1 MRHETSKITDG
12 PTKIGDREG
21 TERGPKSIQGGERV
35 DTGGKPIDLGVGTTG
50 DGTSRR
56 IGPSHNIDLLFVIY
70 IL

>member
-1 MRHETSKITDG
+1 M
-12 PTKIGDREG
+12 GDREG
-21 TERGPKSIQGGERV
+21 TERGPRSIQGGERV